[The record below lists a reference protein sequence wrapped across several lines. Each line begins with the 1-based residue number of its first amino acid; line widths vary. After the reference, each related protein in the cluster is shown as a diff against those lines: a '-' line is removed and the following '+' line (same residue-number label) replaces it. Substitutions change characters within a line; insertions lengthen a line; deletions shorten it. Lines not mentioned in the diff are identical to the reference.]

1 MLLVNKVNDA
11 KVGAITI
18 AGLALFLMIISF
30 LGVFSF
36 SGSGYV
42 LNVVYEQ
49 VNGLKVGNE
58 VRFAGV
64 PFGKVKDIGVQGT
77 KVRAVLKIDADTK
90 IPRNSRF
97 SIGMDGVMGTKFVT
111 IDPPEFA
118 GNEYYK
124 DKEVI
129 AGVKP
134 RGLDEFMEASSKV
147 LDKLGNIADAFNN
160 VFGDKEV
167 QKSMREGFL
176 NASEISKNLNTF
188 SKVMADLASNNQE
201 GISQMVH
208 DMSLMTAHMNSIME
222 GADNSGATG
231 KNMAIMAQNMA
242 TASEHIEKMAASLQD
257 VVTDPQ
263 TKKDLKA
270 TIHNARETSEKANK
284 MLGVVTDAKA
294 QTDVMYNDK
303 NKKWRT
309 DMGVQFPLLEHSF
322 VYIGGA
328 DVGDDTKLDL
338 NYNKMVNPR
347 FGVRAGLMQG
357 SFGVGMNYKIGRNFK
372 LFTDFYDFN
381 DTKVRVGGELALTKD
396 FSLIA
401 QSTEVNGNG
410 SDTTYFG
417 VRSYF

>member
-1 MLLVNKVNDA
+1 MNKVNDV

-36 SGSGYV
+36 AGSGYV

-64 PFGKVKDIGVQGT
+64 PIGKVKDIGVQGT

-129 AGVKP
+129 VGVKP

-188 SKVMADLASNNQE
+188 SKVMAD
-201 GISQMVH
+201 
-208 DMSLMTAHMNSIME
+208 
-222 GADNSGATG
+222 
-231 KNMAIMAQNMA
+231 
-242 TASEHIEKMAASLQD
+242 
-257 VVTDPQ
+257 
-263 TKKDLKA
+263 
-270 TIHNARETSEKANK
+270 
-284 MLGVVTDAKA
+284 
-294 QTDVMYNDK
+294 
-303 NKKWRT
+303 
-309 DMGVQFPLLEHSF
+309 
-322 VYIGGA
+322 
-328 DVGDDTKLDL
+328 
-338 NYNKMVNPR
+338 
-347 FGVRAGLMQG
+347 
-357 SFGVGMNYKIGRNFK
+357 
-372 LFTDFYDFN
+372 
-381 DTKVRVGGELALTKD
+381 
-396 FSLIA
+396 
-401 QSTEVNGNG
+401 
-410 SDTTYFG
+410 
-417 VRSYF
+417 